1 MADATNDFIVE
12 MLRTIQA
19 DVADIKADVWDIEA
33 DVRDPK
39 IEPSHS

>member
-19 DVADIKADVWDIEA
+19 DV
-33 DVRDPK
+33 RDPK